1 MSEAPVALSVAVALY
16 NEEESVPPLCEA
28 LDRVLSRL
36 GKTYEIILVDDGS
49 KDRTWEV
56 LKEQAAKYRGLR
68 LVRFRR
74 NFGQTAALAAGF
86 DLARGDIVVTMD
98 GDLQN
103 DPEDIPA
110 MLECM
115 EREDADVVSGWRK
128 DRKDSKI
135 RTFPSSTGS
144 EG

>member
-1 MSEAPVALSVAVALY
+1 MNDQTIDLSVAVALY

-28 LDRVLSRL
+28 LDAVLSKL
-36 GKTYEIILVDDGS
+36 GRSYEVVLVDDGS
-49 KDRTWEV
+49 TDGTWAA
-56 LKEQAAKYRGLR
+56 LKAAAATYRGLR

-86 DLARGDIVVTMD
+86 DFARGKVVVTMD

-103 DPEDIPA
+103 DPADIPA
-110 MLECM
+110 MLEKL
-115 EREDADVVSGWRK
+115 EAEGADVVSGWRK

-135 RTFPSSTGS
+135 RTLPS
-144 EG
+144 